1 MSSNTVEVYSNIES
15 NQNGGSHSSISV
27 HDDEHNY
34 FNITTADSHIT
45 LTMNDEEVRIP
56 RHLWE
61 VMEAARTHLV
71 EVERPDL
78 FTPRPALETNSLR
91 VEMINSMRLTYELPE
106 QYNHNG
112 ELIDY
117 GHKIQSDQSST
128 TSTSIS
134 DHNDEYYMDRILL
147 TFAEHRQEMD
157 TPDPLVLE
165 NIAEVTTENNIMED
179 WLEFPMPP
187 SLFSPSWSRRP
198 LQDITNSFNRQDL
211 N

>member
-1 MSSNTVEVYSNIES
+1 MSFNTVEVYPNVES
-15 NQNGGSHSSISV
+15 NQNGGTHSSISV
-27 HDDEHNY
+27 HDDQHNY

-61 VMEAARTHLV
+61 AMEAARTHLV

-78 FTPRPALETNSLR
+78 FTPRPAVETNSLR
-91 VEMINSMRLTYELPE
+91 VEMINSMRTTYGLPD
-106 QYNHNG
+106 QYNQNG

-117 GHKIQSDQSST
+117 GHIIQSDQSST
-128 TSTSIS
+128 ASSSSLS
-134 DHNDEYYMDRILL
+134 DHNDDYYMDRILL
-147 TFAEHRQEMD
+147 LAAEAQQPEMD
-157 TPDPLVLE
+157 ISEPLVLE
-165 NIAEVTTENNIMED
+165 TEVTTENINMED
-179 WLEFPMPP
+179 WLESPMSP
-187 SLFSPSWSRRP
+187 SLFSPSWSRRH